1 MKRLMPATGSWM
13 KIDQVKVTFQMNESS
28 TYRLPQA
35 VARELDVS
43 PATLRRWSD
52 EFADYLSRS
61 ADSAQ
66 GRSHRRYSEQ
76 DMATLTLVKELM
88 NNGMTYEQVRQ
99 QLAQQPLGSNE
110 ASLPL
115 SPTPDT
121 EDHFDRNEE
130 TGLVTASDGE
140 SPAIAFLTN
149 TLMALSDG
157 QKSILNSQA
166 ANRELMGVLIQDNFN
181 LKEENNRLRERIL
194 EVERNAAQTRQEE
207 EWRREALRQELD
219 SKIASVQQLA
229 VQAVNTASSIQM
241 PDIKAVST
249 KPGCLGALFGA
260 GGTQILTVPRRRRA
274 GLQAQQV
281 GLPQAPAAGS
291 GQPSFSSQPPVHPK
305 PTAPPE

>member
-1 MKRLMPATGSWM
+1 
-13 KIDQVKVTFQMNESS
+13 MNEQS
-28 TYRLPQA
+28 TYQPPQA

-52 EFADYLSRS
+52 EFADYLSRG

-66 GRSHRRYSEQ
+66 GRSHRRYSDQ
-76 DMATLTLVKELM
+76 DMATLTVIKELM

-99 QLAQQPLGSNE
+99 QLAHHQMRSTEPT
-110 ASLPL
+110 APL
-115 SPTPDT
+115 SADFEPEGD
-121 EDHFDRNEE
+121 FDNNEE
-130 TGLVTASDGE
+130 TALVAPNGAE

-149 TLMALSDG
+149 TLMTLSDS

-194 EVERNAAQTRQEE
+194 EIERNTAQARQED

-219 SKIASVQQLA
+219 AKIMTAQQLA
-229 VQAVNTASSIQM
+229 AQAINTANSIEL
-241 PDIKAVST
+241 PDIKAVNT
-249 KPGCLGALFGA
+249 KPGCLGALFGG
-260 GGTQILTVPRRRRA
+260 GGTQILTMPRRRK
-274 GLQAQQV
+274 QAQEAR
-281 GLPQAPAAGS
+281 LA
-291 GQPSFSSQPPVHPK
+291 GQPPLPASGPSQSSFSPQPPPAHPK

>member
-1 MKRLMPATGSWM
+1 
-13 KIDQVKVTFQMNESS
+13 MNESS

-52 EFADYLSRS
+52 EFADYLSQG

-66 GRSHRRYSEQ
+66 GRSHRRYSEP
-76 DMATLTLVKELM
+76 DIATLTVVKELM
-88 NNGMTYEQVRQ
+88 NNGLTYEQVRQ
-99 QLAQQPLGSNE
+99 QLALQPMGSSE
-110 ASLPL
+110 RPLPL
-115 SPTPDT
+115 SATHETRDR
-121 EDHFDRNEE
+121 FDENEE
-130 TGLVTASDGE
+130 TALVAANGAE

-149 TLMALSDG
+149 TLMSLSDG

-194 EVERNAAQTRQEE
+194 EVERTAAQIRQEE
-207 EWRREALRQELD
+207 EWRRESLRQELD
-219 SKIASVQQLA
+219 SKIAAVQQLA
-229 VQAVNTASSIQM
+229 TQAVSTASSIQM

-260 GGTQILTVPRRRRA
+260 GGTQILTMPRRRRE

-281 GLPQAPAAGS
+281 GTSPMPAVGP
-291 GQPSFSSQPPVHPK
+291 GQPSFSPQPPPVHPK
-305 PTAPPE
+305 PSAPPE

>member
-1 MKRLMPATGSWM
+1 MTTPQLNKGP
-13 KIDQVKVTFQMNESS
+13 FQMNESAA
-28 TYRLPQA
+28 YRLPQA

-52 EFADYLSRS
+52 EFADYLSRG

-76 DMATLTLVKELM
+76 DIATLMVVKELM

-99 QLAQQPLGSNE
+99 QLAQRPLVGTTEPS
-110 ASLPL
+110 APL
-115 SPTPDT
+115 SPTPETRDT
-121 EDHFDRNEE
+121 FFQNEE
-130 TGLVTASDGE
+130 TALMAANDGE

-194 EVERNAAQTRQEE
+194 EVERTAAQIRQEE

-219 SKIASVQQLA
+219 SKIAAVQQLA
-229 VQAVNTASSIQM
+229 TQAVNTASSIQM

-249 KPGCLGALFGA
+249 KPGCLGALFGV
-260 GGTQILTVPRRRRA
+260 GGTQILTVPRRRRE

-281 GLPQAPAAGS
+281 GGLPPRPAAGS
-291 GQPSFSSQPPVHPK
+291 GQPSFSSQPSAYPK

>member
-1 MKRLMPATGSWM
+1 
-13 KIDQVKVTFQMNESS
+13 MNESS

-52 EFADYLSRS
+52 EFADYLSQG

-76 DMATLTLVKELM
+76 DIATLTLVKELM

-115 SPTPDT
+115 SPTPET
-121 EDHFDRNEE
+121 RDHFDRNEE
-130 TGLVTASDGE
+130 TALVASDGE

-194 EVERNAAQTRQEE
+194 EVERSAAQTRQEE

-229 VQAVNTASSIQM
+229 AQAVNTASSIQM

-249 KPGCLGALFGA
+249 KPGCLGALFGG
-260 GGTQILTVPRRRRA
+260 GGTQILTVPRRRRG

-281 GLPQAPAAGS
+281 GLPPTPAAGP
-291 GQPSFSSQPPVHPK
+291 GQSSFSSQPPVHPK

>member
-1 MKRLMPATGSWM
+1 
-13 KIDQVKVTFQMNESS
+13 MNESS

-52 EFADYLSRS
+52 EFADYLSQG

-76 DMATLTLVKELM
+76 DIATLILVKELM

-110 ASLPL
+110 PSLPL
-115 SPTPDT
+115 SPTPET
-121 EDHFDRNEE
+121 RGRFDQNEE
-130 TGLVTASDGE
+130 TALVAASDGE

-149 TLMALSDG
+149 TLMTLSDG

-166 ANRELMGVLIQDNFN
+166 ANREIMGVLIQDNFN
-181 LKEENNRLRERIL
+181 LKEENTRLRERIL
-194 EVERNAAQTRQEE
+194 EVERSAAQIRQEE

-219 SKIASVQQLA
+219 SKIAAVQQLA
-229 VQAVNTASSIQM
+229 AHAVNTASSIQM

-260 GGTQILTVPRRRRA
+260 GGTQILTVPRRRRE

-281 GLPQAPAAGS
+281 GGLPPTPAAGP
-291 GQPSFSSQPPVHPK
+291 GQPSVSSQPPVHPK

>member
-1 MKRLMPATGSWM
+1 M
-13 KIDQVKVTFQMNESS
+13 KIEQGSEVSFPMNEA
-28 TYRLPQA
+28 TYSLPQA
-35 VARELDVS
+35 VAKELDVS

-52 EFADYLSRS
+52 EFADYLSQS
-61 ADSAQ
+61 ADSDQ

-76 DMATLTLVKELM
+76 DVTTLTMVKELM

-99 QLAQQPLGSNE
+99 QLAQQPGRSGE
-110 ASLPL
+110 PPAPL
-115 SPTPDT
+115 VSSS
-121 EDHFDRNEE
+121 ELSRHFDENQE
-130 TGLVTASDGE
+130 TALVAANGAE

-194 EVERNAAQTRQEE
+194 EVERSAAQIRQEE
-207 EWRREALRQELD
+207 EWRRETLRQELD
-219 SKIASVQQLA
+219 AKISAVQQLA
-229 VQAVNTASSIQM
+229 TQAVSTASSIQM

-249 KPGCLGALFGA
+249 KPGCLGALFSG
-260 GGTQILTVPRRRRA
+260 GGTQILTIPRRRRE

-281 GLPQAPAAGS
+281 GTPPAPAAGPD
-291 GQPSFSSQPPVHPK
+291 QPSFASQPPPAHPK